1 MPIQKR
7 WSKPSKAK
15 NAPEKPG
22 VYEWANLKK
31 EIVKIGEGG
40 DLKQRL
46 EGQMQSKPKDVKFI
60 RLLETKAHEKLEKQ
74 MLEQFKKE
82 HGKLPKYNER
92 IG

>member
-1 MPIQKR
+1 MPIPKR
-7 WSKPSKAK
+7 WSKPTKAK
-15 NAPEKPG
+15 SAPEKPG
-22 VYEWANLKK
+22 VYEWANVKK

-40 DLKQRL
+40 NLNDRL
-46 EGQMQSKPKDVKFI
+46 RGQISSLPKDVKYI
-60 RLLETKAHEKLEKQ
+60 RLLPAKAHEKLEKQ

>member
-7 WSKPSKAK
+7 WSKLPKAK
-15 NAPEKPG
+15 SAPPKPG
-22 VYEWANLKK
+22 VYELANPKK
-31 EIVKIGEGG
+31 EIVKIGEGEN
-40 DLKQRL
+40 LNERL
-46 EGQMQSKPKDVKFI
+46 RGQMPSLPKDIKFI

-82 HGKLPKYNER
+82 HGRLPKYNER